1 MQKNHLSLLQ
11 ESLKSTQQ
19 KEDLSAQYEEKFNNL
34 QKQLEQRDNLITEL
48 KAGQQ
53 PQPITPKGPMS
64 DLIEDLQNKIN
75 KLKLAIEEKNKIIE
89 DLKSS

>member
-1 MQKNHLSLLQ
+1 M
-11 ESLKSTQQ
+11 
-19 KEDLSAQYEEKFNNL
+19 
-34 QKQLEQRDNLITEL
+34 ITEL